1 MQTRPLHRAVSL
13 CLSLVVTLTM
23 LVGVRGLSAHEEAA
37 ARFAM
42 SLCAVARV

>member
-1 MQTRPLHRAVSL
+1 MRSHLLPRAVSL

-23 LVGVRGLSAHEEAA
+23 LAGIRGLSAHEEAN

-42 SLCAVARV
+42 CMLTKAS

>member
-1 MQTRPLHRAVSL
+1 MQTRPLHRAVAL

-23 LVGVRGLSAHEEAA
+23 LVGVRGLSAHEEAT

-42 SLCAVARV
+42 SMCAAAPV